1 MCSEPED
8 RDEAMDMLD
17 EKRRGLRTK
26 PKLSTTQCLACH
38 AAMWWDDTP
47 DPLCDECVRREN
59 ASLRLLVQQL
69 RDPSCPIVY
78 GQRVTWVEFKAISED
93 GP

>member
-1 MCSEPED
+1 MSEPED

-17 EKRRGLRTK
+17 EKRRGLRADAAQ
-26 PKLSTTQCLACH
+26 LGTTWVN
-38 AAMWWDDTP
+38 M
-47 DPLCDECVRREN
+47 EREN